1 MSRNFPGEQY
11 EQDFIPHRLCNW
23 EVPAVKRTSA
33 ASMYGTLNPRKEATT
48 AIANDRGYL
57 LSKKSKFSDSFNHN
71 THVYDTSAAR
81 WPKPNPLVN
90 TGAHATMGYKGI
102 LTTYLNASTVSI
114 PSVDIAGCKE
124 RNFH

>member
-1 MSRNFPGEQY
+1 MCLLISVATDASAMQ
-11 EQDFIPHRLCNW
+11 
-23 EVPAVKRTSA
+23 RTSA

-81 WPKPNPLVN
+81 WPKVQP
-90 TGAHATMGYKGI
+90 
-102 LTTYLNASTVSI
+102 
-114 PSVDIAGCKE
+114 
-124 RNFH
+124 